1 MSGELKK
8 DFACGVIA
16 VRKES
21 DKFLFLI
28 VDSAKG
34 YWGFP
39 KGHQDAGESETETA
53 KRELYEETGIRDI
66 ELTDKKFLCNYIFE
80 YKGEKFDKDVI
91 FFLGFARESRIDIP
105 KEFSHEITDAR
116 WVDCSEAKKLFD
128 YPHTQKVLKEANEY
142 LLANF

>member
-1 MSGELKK
+1 MTKMPK

-39 KGHQDAGESETETA
+39 KGHQDVGESEKDTA
-53 KRELYEETGIRDI
+53 FRELYEETGIRDVG
-66 ELTDKKFLCNYIFE
+66 LTDKKILCNYIFE
-80 YKGEKFDKDVI
+80 YKGEKSDKDVV
-91 FFLGFARESRIDIP
+91 FFLGFARDSRIDIP
-105 KEFSHEITDAR
+105 KEFSDEIK
-116 WVDCSEAKKLFD
+116 EAKWASFEEAYKLLDFA
-128 YPHTQKVLKEANEY
+128 PTQKVLEEANGY
-142 LLANF
+142 LSKKF